1 MARAYRVP
9 IEQLAARLPGLHK
22 HLKYCCPAITVSP
35 EQAMI
40 TPLRSAANCSPA
52 TRPGASLPTAPSAGD
67 AGTVL
72 TCLNCHLCGN
82 HHAGLAGLTMDRQK
96 PTPPSTP
103 RAERLNLHPAP
114 FDPGVPTN
122 AAVPDRDR
130 YAG

>member
-9 IEQLAARLPGLHK
+9 IEQLAARLPGCAK

-82 HHAGLAGLTMDRQK
+82 HHAGLAGLTMDRRSQR
-96 PTPPSTP
+96 P
-103 RAERLNLHPAP
+103 RALLAQSGSTFTPLRSIPECQQTPQFLIG
-114 FDPGVPTN
+114 DQ
-122 AAVPDRDR
+122 
-130 YAG
+130 